1 MIIPFII
8 LGVIIIASATKASA
22 KPNTRKKMT
31 SYEKTALTR
40 YGQSFIDELK
50 KVTTV
55 LGFPYEWLLAMM
67 NSESGINHKAYNPQ
81 GGATGLIQFMP
92 DTAKWLGTTTTALMN
107 MSAIQQLVY
116 VQKYF
121 EGLGLV
127 GKIKSPQDLYV
138 ATFYPYALSQP
149 DSYIIGSEVSPA
161 RVLLIA
167 QVNKI
172 FDINNNNAITKGEF
186 KQFVSK
192 KFKEIL

>member
-1 MIIPFII
+1 MIIPI
-8 LGVIIIASATKASA
+8 LIGALILIAGASASA
-22 KPNTRKKMT
+22 KPTTRKKMT

-40 YGQSFIDELK
+40 YGQSFIDELE
-50 KVTTV
+50 KVAII

-107 MSAIQQLVY
+107 MTAIQQLVY

-121 EGLGLV
+121 VGLGLI
-127 GKIKSPQDLYV
+127 GKIKNPQDLYL

-149 DSYIIGSEVSPA
+149 DNYIIGSEVGPA
-161 RVLLIA
+161 RVLVIA

-186 KQFVSK
+186 KQFVAK